1 MVSML
6 RSPKKYL
13 RILKQPFV
21 LISALVLLVSTACL
35 VAIGVA
41 SESDTSVSRAAR
53 RYRMQ
58 VFQSYHTN
66 RAEYDRRIEAGD
78 RVLEGWSTR
87 GKPETEQSQLLDWF
101 RQATDAT
108 QAGLESPLPLFDPT
122 DEVTQRPQVET
133 PQQLETPQPSPDI
146 TPEPTKLEPPRNS
159 TPQEILQRPDTEL
172 KPDRR
177 RRETGPIVSP
187 QPPTLDPQPGT
198 EPMIAR
204 DVPVPSRPRTI
215 PPTVRLQASQPK
227 SNPTEI
233 FQITP
238 REAAPQATP
247 PRQRLQRSRRTTS
260 TFPEPDATLARQA
273 DAGLLKV
280 PGPANLDEP
289 ADIGLIPQL
298 ETERAVELAVD
309 TPRVAST
316 LPKPFPPAS
325 IELEAAISRM
335 ESAVASRTGQ
345 IDLAVLAARIRASN
359 LRLAEIDSE
368 LSENGLWDVERL
380 RPLVDR
386 FDRMLSGRRL
396 SELYFE
402 ALSQSERQRVTT
414 LKPMQPTINLLAQRL
429 FEARVAVAEDPI
441 FEPTDSLEAEQLQ
454 EMINVIDTWK

>member
-6 RSPKKYL
+6 RSSKKCL

-108 QAGLESPLPLFDPT
+108 KAGLESPLPLFDPT
-122 DEVTQRPQVET
+122 DEVTQRPQ
-133 PQQLETPQPSPDI
+133 LETPQLSPDI
-146 TPEPTKLEPPRNS
+146 TPKPMKPEPPRNS
-159 TPQEILQRPDTEL
+159 TPQEIFQRPDTEL
-172 KPDRR
+172 KSDRR

-198 EPMIAR
+198 EPTIAR
-204 DVPVPSRPRTI
+204 DVPVPSRPRTV

-233 FQITP
+233 IQITP

-260 TFPEPDATLARQA
+260 TFPEPDATLGRQA

-298 ETERAVELAVD
+298 ETERSVELAD
-309 TPRVAST
+309 ETPRDAST
-316 LPKPFPPAS
+316 LRKPFPPAS
-325 IELEAAISRM
+325 IDLEAAISRM

-414 LKPMQPTINLLAQRL
+414 LKPLQPTINLLAQRL

>member
-6 RSPKKYL
+6 RSSTKHL

-21 LISALVLLVSTACL
+21 LISALFLLVSTACL
-35 VAIGVA
+35 VAMGVA

-58 VFQSYHTN
+58 VFQSYHAN
-66 RAEYDRRIEAGD
+66 RAEYDRRIEAGN
-78 RVLEGWSTR
+78 RVLEVWSTR

-101 RQATDAT
+101 RQATDAS
-108 QAGLESPLPLFDPT
+108 QVGLERPLPLFDPT
-122 DEVTQRPQVET
+122 DEVTQRPQ
-133 PQQLETPQPSPDI
+133 LETPQPSPDI
-146 TPEPTKLEPPRNS
+146 TSEPTKPEPPRNS
-159 TPQEILQRPDTEL
+159 TPQEILQSPDTES

-177 RRETGPIVSP
+177 RQETGPIVSP
-187 QPPTLDPQPGT
+187 QPPTLDPQSGT
-198 EPMIAR
+198 EPTIAR
-204 DVPVPSRPRTI
+204 DVPVPSRPRNI

-227 SNPTEI
+227 SNQNEI
-233 FQITP
+233 IQITP

-247 PRQRLQRSRRTTS
+247 PQQRLQRSRRTTS

-273 DAGLLKV
+273 NAERLKV
-280 PGPANLDEP
+280 PGPAKLDEK
-289 ADIGLIPQL
+289 ADIGPIPQL
-298 ETERAVELAVD
+298 ETERAVKLGVE
-309 TPRVAST
+309 TPRVASA
-316 LPKPFPPAS
+316 LSKPFPPAS
-325 IELEAAISRM
+325 IDLQAAISRM

-368 LSENGLWDVERL
+368 LSENGLWDARRL

-429 FEARVAVAEDPI
+429 FEARVAVAEDPV

-454 EMINVIDTWK
+454 KMINVIDTWK